1 MGLIKFIVNLFKCQ
15 SKCSFNEDEF
25 NERNL
30 DCVDLSKYK
39 LKKNDMMAI
48 EKIVRKRPS
57 INTYLK
63 ENTLRV
69 YDIFEL

>member
-1 MGLIKFIVNLFKCQ
+1 MGLLRFIIKLFKCK

-25 NERNL
+25 IEKKL
-30 DCVDLSKYK
+30 DSIDLSKYK
-39 LKKNDMMAI
+39 LKKNDMIAI

-57 INTYLK
+57 INTYLR

-69 YDIFEL
+69 YDIFEI